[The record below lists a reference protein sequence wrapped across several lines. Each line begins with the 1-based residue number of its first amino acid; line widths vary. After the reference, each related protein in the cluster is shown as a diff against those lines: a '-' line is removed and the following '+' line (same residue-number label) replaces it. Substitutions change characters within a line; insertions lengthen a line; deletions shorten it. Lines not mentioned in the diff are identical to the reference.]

1 MAIAEKILMLVCL
14 FGGFWWIRERARI
27 LNLENRMGRT
37 MLGVFVVLP
46 ALLIGEKYIFDH
58 WHFGAYTDLLLKAGA
73 ALATFAAV
81 GFLFLR
87 QGNAAEEQGE
97 IDSKDSGSNT

>member
-1 MAIAEKILMLVCL
+1 MAIAEKIVMLVCL

-37 MLGVFVVLP
+37 MIGVFVVLP
-46 ALLIGEKYIFDH
+46 ALLVGEKYIFDN
-58 WHFGAYTDLLLKAGA
+58 WHFGAYTDLLFKAGG

-87 QGNAAEEQGE
+87 QGKGEKEEEGV
-97 IDSKDSGSNT
+97 SG